1 MRNLREL
8 TKYSEGCHAEKGR
21 NVYCMFLEG
30 RKLEMCGKSCKRGN
44 FKLSYKKK
52 GKKLLVSNTTQ

>member
-8 TKYSEGCHAEKGR
+8 TKYSEGCQAEKSR

-52 GKKLLVSNTTQ
+52 ARNF